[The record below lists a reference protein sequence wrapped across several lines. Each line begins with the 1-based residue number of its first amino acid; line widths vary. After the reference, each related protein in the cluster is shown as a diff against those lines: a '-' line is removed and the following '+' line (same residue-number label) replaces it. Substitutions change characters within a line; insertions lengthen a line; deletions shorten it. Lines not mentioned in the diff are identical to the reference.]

1 MRDTVTVHPFTSR
14 ADVHAGAARV
24 TLVGEL
30 DLDAAPYVRDAVAAC
45 LVKRPTSLDLDLTG
59 VSFCDCAGLNSLL
72 VARNSVLWAGV
83 DLRVEGIGE
92 QLSRLLA
99 LIGAESL
106 FLGERAPAAAAESPL
121 RDLLA

>member
-1 MRDTVTVHPFTSR
+1 MTVHPFTSR

-72 VARNSVLWAGV
+72 VARNAVLWAGV
-83 DLRVEGIGE
+83 GLRIEGVGE

-106 FLGERAPAAAAESPL
+106 FLGETAPAAAAESPL